1 MKRITVI
8 FTAVILLLCL
18 VPSAG
23 MALLG
28 PSAARANEIAPAEPE
43 LFSRDGEFN
52 AELLSDT
59 AEYLDESFYLRQELI
74 TLWARVKALF
84 GQSTE
89 SGVVLGSD
97 GWLYYADELADFTGT
112 EPLSERELFAAAR
125 NLAPVS
131 YTHLA
136 RIPF

>member
-74 TLWARVKALF
+74 TLWARVKA
-84 GQSTE
+84 
-89 SGVVLGSD
+89 
-97 GWLYYADELADFTGT
+97 
-112 EPLSERELFAAAR
+112 
-125 NLAPVS
+125 PVS

-136 RIPF
+136 AHECLCRLDERIVVR